1 MRINAACY
9 LKDAVSDEK
18 QPRQFSW
25 KENSRFN
32 ANKQEEGENDGKWGE
47 KTLTLYLSAPL
58 IFLISQ
64 QGFCALLHPTE
75 RNQKELD
82 YEGITNGEQDS

>member
-1 MRINAACY
+1 MTG
-9 LKDAVSDEK
+9 SGEK
-18 QPRQFSW
+18 
-25 KENSRFN
+25 
-32 ANKQEEGENDGKWGE
+32 